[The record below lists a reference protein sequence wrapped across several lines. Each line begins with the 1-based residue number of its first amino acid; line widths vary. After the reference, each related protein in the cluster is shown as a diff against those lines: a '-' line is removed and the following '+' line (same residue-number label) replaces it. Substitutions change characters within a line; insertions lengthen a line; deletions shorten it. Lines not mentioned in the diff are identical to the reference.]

1 MNRDLV
7 FDHALNAAVDDTRG
21 TQYRAFE
28 GGTLKD
34 LDRML
39 ERWTGAGLITADQ
52 ARAVRAAEKQDG
64 RASGAIPVL
73 AEVIAYVGAIFAL
86 SAVAFIASRMW
97 SNLAVGG
104 QLGLIA
110 LATGLLWAGAWWMRG
125 SRNPVGQRL
134 VSVLWFLSA
143 GGMGWLADTAATDL
157 WDLEDGYALIIG
169 LALSLYAGL
178 LYLYRQTSLQQIAV
192 AVGIG
197 FLCGG
202 LSDIAGGDD
211 WFGLFLWVAGV
222 GWIALTRVGV
232 LTPGRTGFALGAV
245 GTLTGSQAVVFEFFE
260 SPAGWGL
267 ALGLFSAA
275 ALLYL
280 SVSFAEMV
288 LLGFGIVGLFIFLVQ
303 IIEEYLADGLG
314 APLALLVAGVALLL
328 VALVAV
334 RLKDRAKTEGVV

>member
-1 MNRDLV
+1 VN
-7 FDHALNAAVDDTRG
+7 
-21 TQYRAFE
+21 
-28 GGTLKD
+28 D

-39 ERWTGAGLITADQ
+39 GRWTTAGLITADQ
-52 ARAVRAAEKQDG
+52 ARAIRAAEKRDG
-64 RASGAIPVL
+64 RASGAIPAL
-73 AEVIAYVGAIFAL
+73 AEIIAYVGAIFAL
-86 SAVAFIASRMW
+86 SAVAFIASRIW
-97 SNLAVGG
+97 SNLAVGE

-110 LATGLLWAGAWWMRG
+110 LATGVLWAGGWWMRG
-125 SRNPVGQRL
+125 SRNPVRQRL

-157 WDLEDGYALIIG
+157 WDLEDGYGLIIG

-178 LYLYRQTSLQQIAV
+178 LYLHRRTSLQQIAV
-192 AVGIG
+192 GGGVG

-211 WFGLFLWVAGV
+211 WFGLFLWAAGA

-232 LTPGRTGFALGAV
+232 LSPRRTGFALGAV
-245 GTLTGSQAVVFEFFE
+245 GTLGGSEAVVFEFFE

-267 ALGLFSAA
+267 ALGLISAA

-280 SVSFAEMV
+280 SISFEEMV
-288 LLGFGIVGLFIFLVQ
+288 LLGFGSVGLFIFLIQ
-303 IIEEYLADGLG
+303 IIEEYLAEGLG
-314 APLALLVAGVALLL
+314 GPLALLVAGIALLL

-334 RLKDRAKTEGVV
+334 RLKDRAKMRDVA